1 MKRILALAALLLS
14 VSSVSFAEDE
24 YNCFGIIAGK
34 NVTKDGYVI
43 LAHNEDDGGDLM
55 VNFYA
60 GDKYLWQEIP
70 GLEASDAFLNR
81 HGVAI
86 VSDSCPSREDAGEL
100 TDGGIFYNLRVQVAE
115 RARTAREAVHI
126 IGELVEKYGYKGS
139 GRTYLVAD
147 SEEGW
152 AVSVVMGK
160 HWVAQRVPDD
170 KVFLIPNYYVIDK
183 VDLADSENFAGC
195 ADLVEYAISRGWY
208 NPAKDG
214 EFSFRKAYAKPSTRK
229 GARNCVRHKVA
240 IDFVCG
246 GYASENP
253 DDHPFAVKPAKK
265 LSAQDMMELLSKH
278 IDAKLS
284 PGSICCPTT
293 VVSNVFQLRGN
304 MPKEI
309 GCVMW
314 TALSH
319 PCIEAYIP
327 WYLGLRKAPRGWGRF
342 TSAEDAMAAH
352 LSDFKDIR
360 RNYPNGNWWKYA
372 DRWENAKDNL
382 SEVEKSRQRLIRPF
396 QKLMF
401 KEQKAFERNM
411 LRKYCDG
418 VLVNNPDALADD
430 ILKHLENCYKQYD
443 LID

>member
-14 VSSVSFAEDE
+14 VNSVSFAEDE

-86 VSDSCPSREDAGEL
+86 VSDNCPSREDAGEL

-183 VDLADSENFAGC
+183 VNLADSENFAGC

-401 KEQKAFERNM
+401 KEQKAFEKTM

-443 LID
+443 LLD

>member
-60 GDKYLWQEIP
+60 GDKYIWQEIP

-86 VSDSCPSREDAGEL
+86 VSDNCPSREDAGEL

-183 VDLADSENFAGC
+183 VDLADSDNFAGC

-278 IDAKLS
+278 LDAKLS

-401 KEQKAFERNM
+401 KEQKAFEKTM

>member
-70 GLEASDAFLNR
+70 GLEAADAFLNR

-183 VDLADSENFAGC
+183 VDLADSDNFAGC
-195 ADLVEYAISRGWY
+195 ADLVEYAITRGWY

-401 KEQKAFERNM
+401 KEQKAFEKTM

-418 VLVNNPDALADD
+418 VLVNDPDALADD

-443 LID
+443 LLD

>member
-14 VSSVSFAEDE
+14 VCSVSFAEDE

-86 VSDSCPSREDAGEL
+86 VSDNCPSREDAGEL

-401 KEQKAFERNM
+401 KEQKAFEKTM

-418 VLVNNPDALADD
+418 VLVNDPDALADD

-443 LID
+443 LLD

>member
-1 MKRILALAALLLS
+1 MKRFLALAALLLS

-86 VSDSCPSREDAGEL
+86 VSDNCPSREDAGEL

-246 GYASENP
+246 GYTSENP

-401 KEQKAFERNM
+401 KEQKAFEKTM

-418 VLVNNPDALADD
+418 VLVNDPDALADD

-443 LID
+443 LLD